1 MKKTYMKPLSE
12 MIHTACRESLLEGS
26 GNDHA
31 DAKQNNNFFDENVEE
46 EWKPIHSNLWD
57 E

>member
-46 EWKPIHSNLWD
+46 EWKPIHRNLWD
-57 E
+57 D